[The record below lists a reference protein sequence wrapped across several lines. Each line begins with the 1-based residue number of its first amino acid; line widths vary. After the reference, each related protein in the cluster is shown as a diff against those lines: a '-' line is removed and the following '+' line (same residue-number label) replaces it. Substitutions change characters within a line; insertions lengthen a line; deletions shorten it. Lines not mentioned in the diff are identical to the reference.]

1 MSSKF
6 ITSFVYPFLLF
17 CFFFK
22 GFLSRPLTTHRI
34 AGEGRGPFFIP
45 PAHEHSEIYLQLC
58 IWDDYH
64 MFLIATLV
72 FTRLLLDEI
81 LPPYRITIWL
91 IDDVKFVLVCLLDD
105 LILGFC
111 YSNLDAG
118 NRWTRTRINY
128 HPCITSEPTNQ
139 VCSSF
144 GWLWT
149 GLLSA
154 DNVFPKLSW

>member
-72 FTRLLLDEI
+72 FTYYSMRFYHLIELQFD
-81 LPPYRITIWL
+81 WL
-91 IDDVKFVLVCLLDD
+91 MMWSLFLVSLLDD
-105 LILGFC
+105 FMLGFC